1 MLTSQQRIVALVSF
15 VFFHDSVAGTSRTAP
30 VGAEVLTVAVIG
42 GIKTLKIVP
51 CSMLISFSDYGWTG
65 WVPSPDKFSY
75 DVLPTLEA
83 AGITVPNEVIN
94 GRP

>member
-1 MLTSQQRIVALVSF
+1 
-15 VFFHDSVAGTSRTAP
+15 
-30 VGAEVLTVAVIG
+30 
-42 GIKTLKIVP
+42 
-51 CSMLISFSDYGWTG
+51 MLISFSDYGWTG
-65 WVPSPDKFSY
+65 WVPSPDKFCY